1 MQLNFQQIPKD
12 KVQVSWTHHLR
23 TKKIHEEVIHC
34 EWEFWEPTNW
44 KIILHILELSEPEYK
59 IY

>member
-23 TKKIHEEVIHC
+23 TKKYM
-34 EWEFWEPTNW
+34 
-44 KIILHILELSEPEYK
+44 KK
-59 IY
+59 